1 MNFFKSWKPDYLLLL
16 NMLIETW
23 GGFNINDDDEDDD
36 EAVETEEE
44 LDVGDDDDGW
54 NELVDGDK

>member
-1 MNFFKSWKPDYLLLL
+1 
-16 NMLIETW
+16 MLIETW

-36 EAVETEEE
+36 EAVETEE